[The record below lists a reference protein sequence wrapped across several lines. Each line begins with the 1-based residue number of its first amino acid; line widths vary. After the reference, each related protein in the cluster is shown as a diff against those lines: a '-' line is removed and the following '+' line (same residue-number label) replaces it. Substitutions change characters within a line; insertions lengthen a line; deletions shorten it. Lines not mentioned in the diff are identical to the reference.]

1 MPPIQTKGGYSMKA
15 INRRDFLKTS
25 LAASAVGV
33 APPSIL
39 KAGPSPNSKLNI
51 ACIGVGGQGS
61 LEAELLARSDNVI
74 ALCDVDED
82 RHRRCIANKKNL
94 HGIKFWKDYRLMFD
108 KLGKEID
115 AIHTA
120 TPDHVRFAVSMSAI
134 RRGKHVYAQKPL
146 CHTVNEVR
154 LLTEEARR
162 HKVVTQMGHQGHS
175 TEVTA
180 MVRDWVQ
187 GGCIGDVREVHV
199 FSWKNYGT
207 KVAPV
212 AGSTPPKTLQWD
224 LFLNRAEEIPFS
236 TSYTG
241 REWIRYSHF
250 SGIVGDMASHLL
262 DPAYYAL
269 DLRVP
274 TSVMAE
280 VPEPSPPGWLPGAA
294 TITWEFAARG
304 KMPPVTM
311 KYYLG
316 PDTPRPRLAHLEQ
329 GRQIPFMASGS
340 RLGGSVLV
348 GEHASIMAAEAFRPS
363 RIFPEAAMK
372 ATKKPPEVAY
382 RRKAGSQ
389 SPAADASAAI
399 NDHLQNWV
407 MAIKG
412 QDQAMS
418 EFDYAGPLSELI
430 VLGDVAVMHP
440 GKKLLWDAEGMKIT
454 NSHEAN
460 NSPFMK
466 RLAPRD
472 DMNWC

>member
-1 MPPIQTKGGYSMKA
+1 MKP
-15 INRRDFLKTS
+15 INRRKFVTAG
-25 LAASAVGV
+25 LAASALGV
-33 APPSIL
+33 APRYIL

-51 ACIGVGGQGS
+51 ACVGVGGQGS
-61 LEAELLARSDNVI
+61 LEAELLARRDNVI

-82 RHRRCIANKKNL
+82 RHRRCIAGKKNL
-94 HGIKFWKDYRLMFD
+94 HGAKFWADYRVMFD
-108 KLGKEID
+108 KIGKEID

-120 TPDHVRFAVSMSAI
+120 TPDHVRFAVSLAAI

-146 CHTVNEVR
+146 CHTVNEAR
-154 LLTEEARR
+154 LLTEESRK
-162 HKVVTQMGHQGHS
+162 HKVITQMGHQGHS
-175 TEVTA
+175 TEPTA

-187 GGCIGDVREVHV
+187 GGCIGEVREVHV

-207 KVAPV
+207 KVKPV
-212 AGSTPPKTLQWD
+212 EGHQCPKTVHWD

-236 TSYTG
+236 PSYLN
-241 REWIRYSHF
+241 REWIRFSHF

-280 VPEPSPPGWLPGAA
+280 VPEPAPPGWLPGAA
-294 TITWEFAARG
+294 LITWEFAARG
-304 KMPPVTM
+304 NMPPVVM

-316 PDTPRPRLAHLEQ
+316 PDLPRPRLKHLEK
-329 GRQIPFMASGS
+329 GRQIPFMVRES

-348 GEHASIMAAEAFRPS
+348 GEHASIMAEEAFRPS

-372 ATKKPPEVAY
+372 ATKKPPQVAY
-382 RRKAGSQ
+382 RRKAGGR
-389 SPAADASAAI
+389 SPATDARAAI
-399 NDHLQNWV
+399 DDHLQNWV

-412 QDQAMS
+412 EDTAMS
-418 EFDYAGPLSELI
+418 PFDYAGPLSEII
-430 VLGDVAVMHP
+430 VLGDIAAMHP
-440 GKKLLWDAEGMKIT
+440 GQRLLWNSENMRIT
-454 NSHEAN
+454 NDEAAN
-460 NSPFMK
+460 QSPFMR

-472 DMNWC
+472 DMNWI